1 MLKKIKN
8 ISYLLLF
15 FIFIILTVRFYFS
28 DQNVRSVNKF
38 RALYSNEFNNNTKNL
53 PILKSNTNDIIEYID
68 DVDFN
73 KKNKKDFTFWNLI
86 EK

>member
-8 ISYLLLF
+8 ISYLLFF
-15 FIFIILTVRFYFS
+15 FIFIILTVRFYLS
-28 DQNVRSVNKF
+28 EQNVRFVTKF
-38 RALYSNEFNNNTKNL
+38 RALYSNEFKNNTKNL
-53 PILKSNTNDIIEYID
+53 PILKNNTNDIIEYIS

-73 KKNKKDFTFWNLI
+73 KKNKKDFTFWDLI